1 MKISKKL
8 FTLGLFASALV
19 LASCSQANNTTTSPA
34 SSTETST
41 TTSTTTSIP
50 TSKPTSTTT
59 SVPSSST
66 VAHVPTTIYAAP
78 GAKDGDGSSEHP
90 YDFFM
95 ATYTALPG
103 DTILLKEGV
112 YDEYSYRIE
121 LQGSGSQGNYIT
133 IKPEVPGS
141 RVVFDFNKM
150 RFDGTNRGIQIYGDF
165 WHIQDIEIC
174 NAGDNGLYIAGSHNI
189 IENCQFYNNKDTG
202 LQLGRGYSSETHIDE
217 WPSYNLIKNCT
228 SFANYDDETLGENA
242 DGFAAKLT
250 VGVGNVFDGCIAFR
264 NSDDGWDL
272 FAKSDSGNIGT
283 VILYNCVS
291 FENGY
296 LPYQID
302 KQNSDGTTIKTYD
315 TINGDGIGFKLG
327 GSVMEGDVIVNNSIA
342 FDNKLHGIG
351 DNSNPGTL
359 QVTNFTAFNNCAG
372 LNLDGTISSKRGIED
387 AVNKSNNID
396 LARSVKSYNSYYGI
410 LSYINNQSEFK
421 ATGDSN
427 YNTDAYRGSTAYSIF
442 QTEYDK
448 GEIYRAFTGW
458 EDASSYASLTVD
470 TAYSRGELYEGLT
483 DDSFVDLSSI
493 NAVCDSREK
502 LSDLLSIH
510 TRYRNEDN
518 SVNLG
523 NLLKLKDEK
532 LLTYCEGKPIGAV
545 LDKASYDLYPHYEMN
560 MYEDESYQSMTDDEI
575 LVSSTKDV
583 LEVITREEATF
594 QTFDL
599 PKLINGCE
607 ITWTSSNT
615 DVIEISNNE
624 DVSVSIS
631 VFSQAIVHAQESDTM
646 VTLTATITHNNAVET
661 KTFNINVRTRNQDVG
676 ELTSIKNNSLR
687 IELFGKYVA
696 PNIYPI
702 DASSITPTELPKSKY
717 KLEYS
722 YQYAPD
728 GNSKFNYIDGV
739 YTSVPGVYRVTVKAI
754 SKISSN
760 TASYTYNVYVVDP
773 DCNIDFIGNKSE
785 AYLTKD
791 GFNISGRLSN
801 IEGGIY
807 TVVSTEQRDDI
818 TPEQILNDKDS
829 QYYHITE
836 DNIIAPFNAN
846 NDTLVNSNVQYYVYY
861 VVTNAKKNL
870 SKTSQVYSFSTTLKE
885 VSTKE
890 DFYSLATTGKIGA
903 EKAKTPTIYYL
914 SKDLDFEGFNWPVLN
929 KANVDSFNQ
938 LFNGNNHTISN
949 VTIEGAADGEKAL
962 TLNLFYKISYGTLM
976 NFKFDNISI
985 TSTDNESANYGKQ
998 VGIVGDLQNG
1008 YLHNIRITKFKGSAK
1023 ESVGAL
1029 VGQVTGGKNY
1039 ISNCS
1044 LVNPIPEDVNNNP
1057 YTISCTNKYAAGL
1070 VGNAQMNSD
1079 QSLLELTMTNCY
1091 VNAVIGDGKDV
1102 AGNFGG
1108 ILGRAKNDSVNY
1120 LIDISKC
1127 VFIGTVIAKGQYNAG
1142 IVGDFDNGSG
1152 LIRINNCLSD
1162 VVFIYNGLVLDA
1174 VKAYEENASQH
1185 YAHKNSNPII
1195 GRAVK
1200 GETGIYQCGSNIGSW
1215 IEYYAESVYSLSL
1228 VFDMRNDETDEQEI
1242 LSEAIVSGLLKLDI
1256 ENTWVFK
1263 QVLDESGNPVGYEL
1277 YLK

>member
-1 MKISKKL
+1 MKNKKKL
-8 FTLGLFASALV
+8 LGLGLSLTILV
-19 LASCSQANNTTTSPA
+19 LASCSQAGNTSTTLQSPT
-34 SSTETST
+34 STGAPST
-41 TTSTTTSIP
+41 TTSVPNTTTSIP
-50 TSKPTSTTT
+50 TSAPTTN
-59 SVPSSST
+59 VE
-66 VAHVPTTIYAAP
+66 VHVPTTIYAAP
-78 GAKDGDGSSEHP
+78 GAKDGDGSKEHP
-90 YDFFM
+90 YDFYM
-95 ATYTALPG
+95 ATYNALPG

-112 YDEYSYRIE
+112 YDDYSYRIE
-121 LQGSGSQGNYIT
+121 LHGSGAQGNYIT

-141 RVVFDFNKM
+141 RVVFDFHKM
-150 RFDGTNRGIQIYGDF
+150 RFDGTNRGIQIYGDL
-165 WHIQDIEIC
+165 WHIQDIEVC

-202 LQLGRGYSSETHIDE
+202 LQLGRGYSNETHIDE

-302 KQNSDGTTIKTYD
+302 KQNSDGTTTRTYD

-327 GSVMEGDVIVNNSIA
+327 GSVMEGDVIVNNCAA
-342 FDNKLHGIG
+342 FDNKLHGVG

-359 QVTNFTAFNNCAG
+359 QVTNFTAFNNCSG
-372 LNLDGTISSKRGIED
+372 LNADGTISTKRGIED

-396 LARSVKSYNSYYGI
+396 LARSTNSYNSYYGI

-442 QTEYDK
+442 QTEYDN

-470 TAYSRGELYEGLT
+470 SAYSRGEIYEGLT
-483 DDSFVDLSSI
+483 DDSFVDLKSI
-493 NAVCDSREK
+493 NAICDSKDK
-502 LSDLLSIH
+502 LIDLLSIH
-510 TRYRNEDN
+510 TKYRNSDN

-532 LLTYCEGKPIGAV
+532 LLTYCDGNPIGAV
-545 LDKASYDLYPHYEMN
+545 LDRTSYDSYPHYTMN
-560 MYEDESYQSMTDDEI
+560 MYEDESYQSMSDDEI

-607 ITWTSSNT
+607 ITWTSSNN
-615 DVIEISNNE
+615 DVIEISKNE
-624 DVSVSIS
+624 DVSLSIS
-631 VFSQAIVHAQESDTM
+631 VFSQAIVHTQDTDTK
-646 VTLTATITHNNAVET
+646 VTLTATISHNDVVDT
-661 KTFNINVRTRNQDVG
+661 KTFEINVLSRKQDVG
-676 ELTSIKNNSLR
+676 SLTTIKNNSLR
-687 IELFGKYVA
+687 IDLYGKYVA

-702 DASSITPTELPKSKY
+702 DASSITPTELPNSKY
-717 KLEYS
+717 DLVYT

-739 YTSVPGVYRVTVKAI
+739 YTSVAGVYRVTVTAN

-773 DCNIDFIGNKSE
+773 DCNIDFIDNISSV
-785 AYLTKD
+785 YLTKD

-807 TVVSTEQRDDI
+807 TIVSETSIDDI
-818 TPEQILNDKDS
+818 TPEQVVNNENA

-846 NDTLVNSNVQYYVYY
+846 NDTLVDSSVQYYVYY
-861 VVTNAKKNL
+861 VVANAKKNL
-870 SKTSQVYSFSTTLKE
+870 SKLSSVYSFSTTLKE

-914 SKDLDFEGFNWPVLN
+914 SQDLDFEGFNWPILN

-949 VTIEGAADGEKAL
+949 VTIEGAADGEKTL

-985 TSTDNESANYGKQ
+985 TSTDNESTNYGKQ
-998 VGIVGDLQNG
+998 VGVVGDLQNG
-1008 YLHNIRITKFKGSAK
+1008 YLHNIRITRFKGSAK

-1142 IVGDFDNGSG
+1142 IVGDFDNGAG

-1174 VKAYEENASQH
+1174 ETAFEENTSQY

-1215 IEYYAESVYSLSL
+1215 SEYYADSVYSISL
-1228 VFDMRNDETDEQEI
+1228 VFDMRDDETNEQEI
-1242 LSEAIVSGLLKLDI
+1242 LSKSYVSGILKLDI
-1256 ENTWVFK
+1256 ENVWVFN
-1263 QVLDESGNPVGYEL
+1263 QVLDEAKNPVGYEL